1 MKLTKAQLKQLI
13 KEELEVFR
21 EGQLWSDDRP
31 AGNDPNFKIIPQEA
45 WIRAALDSGFGY
57 DVANK
62 HYLKKIGYGYRP
74 TFRWKGVD
82 WAGAFYKPYD
92 ALSDSGGTFFGR
104 DLLGKAIGYAESM
117 DK

>member
-1 MKLTKAQLKQLI
+1 MKLTKAKLRQLI

-57 DVANK
+57 ELGNLGMGVRLLSPPW
-62 HYLKKIGYGYRP
+62 YLPSHTTY
-74 TFRWKGVD
+74 
-82 WAGAFYKPYD
+82 
-92 ALSDSGGTFFGR
+92 LSMWEI
-104 DLLGKAIGYAESM
+104 LL
-117 DK
+117 